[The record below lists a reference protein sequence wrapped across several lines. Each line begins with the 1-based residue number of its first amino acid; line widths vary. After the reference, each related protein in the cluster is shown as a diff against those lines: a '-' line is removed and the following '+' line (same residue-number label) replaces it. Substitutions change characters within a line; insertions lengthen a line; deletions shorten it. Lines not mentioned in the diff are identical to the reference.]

1 VPSGFSSD
9 VDEISIELHNPEN
22 VTDKS
27 IRVRAAFNSAPGNWQ
42 NYSLMTLDSVNPNLA
57 IFSKDFGAPVQK
69 LQLEMFGTF
78 TDFAICDIS
87 NAMAGAGPTGPAGAA
102 GEQGPTGDAGPAGAP
117 TGATGAAGPAGPTGA
132 GSTGPTGAAGT
143 EVFAQAFASSTTWT
157 ITHNLDTINVTWAA
171 YDSNDDALIPDEV
184 EVTSANVV
192 TMRFSVARAGR
203 AVIVAET

>member
-1 VPSGFSSD
+1 
-9 VDEISIELHNPEN
+9 
-22 VTDKS
+22 
-27 IRVRAAFNSAPGNWQ
+27 
-42 NYSLMTLDSVNPNLA
+42 
-57 IFSKDFGAPVQK
+57 

-87 NAMAGAGPTGPAGAA
+87 NAMAGAGPTGPAGTA
-102 GEQGPTGDAGPAGAP
+102 GEQGPTGAAGPAGAP

-132 GSTGPTGAAGT
+132 GSTGPTGSAGT

-184 EVTSANVV
+184 EVTDTNTV
-192 TMRFSVARAGR
+192 TMRFSVARSGR